1 MRYIHTRLNITVY
14 KHDITVYNNSR
25 NNKWY
30 IYIYIY
36 IYVIHIAIAIQDES
50 YLPF

>member
-1 MRYIHTRLNITVY
+1 MRYIHTRLDITVY
-14 KHDITVYNNSR
+14 KHDILYIIIVEIING
-25 NNKWY
+25 

-36 IYVIHIAIAIQDES
+36 IYVIHITIAIQDES